1 MRGLVDD
8 NGEIIKTQEEE
19 QYQNKITNLKREYQ
33 T

>member
-19 QYQNKITNLKREYQ
+19 AIQNQITANKKSY
-33 T
+33 